1 MTDEPASNGS
11 ETPPAAETSAPEA
24 AAAETSGTADSKPT
38 KPPRYRGQLWVQLT
52 AWLCLLLYA
61 APMLFLLGVATWTD
75 LNRKRPLRNDELVL
89 LAILLGIFLITSL
102 TYFLIF
108 YRTRRKRPQLDV
120 RLPQIIGLLGI
131 TAPLIP
137 LAFALFIPGISVKD
151 FSDPEA
157 LITLSYIFFPHA
169 LLFWGARRLAGG
181 VPKEAQ
187 SNSWLA
193 ATPALL
199 GFLGIIGLFGYIGA
213 DEFKSRLRSSEKG
226 QAALEEQL
234 PPLLEAIADYSL
246 YYGGYPDDLLR
257 VQGTPNYPTC
267 HSAGLLS
274 QGGPYPD
281 NEVEGGMA
289 YNWKDFRITFLK
301 NGEFPSPEGG
311 CPALLRNFSLSI
323 RPQTHGVSGL
333 RSYFADRSGAV
344 HYTESDREATADDPV
359 LLTVE
364 KVPLY
369 DPAQPAEERAKFF
382 DPVLFWERAA
392 VNTVRTLNFGNNAV
406 DRVRFTRNGDYLL
419 ASNIWSDPKQ
429 TLVWNLKSGG
439 EPLRLEPSES
449 AHAESYCDNRI
460 CLVAFHNREYTVEV
474 WDLKRNKRVASIGQT
489 EAPISTFALSPDGR
503 SLAVGD
509 EGGLLRLWN
518 TRTGGLAAPW
528 RKELGAVYGY
538 DIRFSPDGKR
548 IAVLSVP
555 NTLTV
560 FDATTGETQFSLN
573 DDPEPDDS
581 KIHNFDFAHDSIM
594 QFLAVGRWDTGAGSM
609 LEIYFK
615 DGDKLLTAPVDSNYA
630 IGSLTFSREE
640 LMLTAFLGMEETTGI
655 KVYRLAS
662 FARTGFTAESLEE
675 VFSQSNLSN
684 AAVSPDGKLA
694 AIVRGGDVILFEL
707 ASGRKLRTLD
717 PEATIQSLAFSPDS
731 RTLAL
736 GTQSGN
742 VELRRIGPGR

>member
-1 MTDEPASNGS
+1 MTDEPDSNGS
-11 ETPPAAETSAPEA
+11 ESPPAAESSPAETP
-24 AAAETSGTADSKPT
+24 AAETPAADPKPT

-61 APMLFLLGVATWTD
+61 APMLFLLGVATWAD
-75 LNRKRPLRNDELVL
+75 MKRERPLRNDELVL
-89 LAILLGIFLITSL
+89 IAGVLVTFLITSL

-108 YRTRRKRPQLDV
+108 YRTRRKRPQLEV
-120 RLPQIIGLLGI
+120 RLPQIIGLLGM
-131 TAPLIP
+131 TVPLIP
-137 LAFALFIPGISVKD
+137 LTYALFIPGAGFRAFVE
-151 FSDPEA
+151 PEA

-169 LLFWGARRLAGG
+169 LLFWGARRLARA
-181 VPKEAQ
+181 VPKESQ

-199 GFLGIIGLFGYIGA
+199 GFLSIIGLFAFIGV
-213 DEFKSRLRSSEKG
+213 DEFKSRLRSAEKG

-246 YYGGYPDDLLR
+246 YYGGYPDDLR
-257 VQGTPNYPTC
+257 HVRGSSSQPTC
-267 HSAGLLS
+267 YSAGLLS
-274 QGGPYPD
+274 DSPNPD

-289 YNWKDFRITFLK
+289 YNWKDFRVTFLK
-301 NGEFPSPEGG
+301 GEEFPSPTEG

-364 KVPLY
+364 KVALY

-392 VNTVRTLNFGNNAV
+392 VNTLRTLNFGNNAV
-406 DRVRFTRNGDYLL
+406 DRVRFTRNGNYLL

-429 TLVWNLKSGG
+429 ALVWNLKSSG

-474 WDLKRNKRVASIGQT
+474 WDLKRNQRVALIGQT
-489 EAPISTFALSPDGR
+489 EALVSTFALSPDGR
-503 SLAVGD
+503 SLAAGD
-509 EGGLLRLWN
+509 EGGVLRLWN
-518 TRTGGLAAPW
+518 ARTGGLATPW
-528 RKELGAVYGY
+528 KKELGTVYG
-538 DIRFSPDGKR
+538 IRFSPDGKR
-548 IAVLSVP
+548 IAVLSIP
-555 NTLTV
+555 DTLTV
-560 FDATTGETQFSLN
+560 FNASTGETQFTLN
-573 DDPEPDDS
+573 DDPEPGDS
-581 KIHNFDFAHDSIM
+581 EIQNFDFAHDSLM
-594 QFLAVGRWDTGAGSM
+594 QFLAVGRWEAGAGSI

-615 DGDKLLTAPVDSNYA
+615 DGEKLLSAPVDSA
-630 IGSLTFSREE
+630 IEIGSLAFAEEE

-675 VFSQSNLSN
+675 VLSQTNLSN

-707 ASGRKLRTLD
+707 TSGRELRTLD
-717 PEATIQSLAFSPDS
+717 PEATIKSLAFSPDS
-731 RTLAL
+731 RYLAL
-736 GTQSGN
+736 GTENGN